1 MSEASNDPTEEIV
14 AKKERNFSPSQSD
27 SERGNAP
34 TDRRAETP
42 HDGGKYSS
50 ELNIPAGGSRR
61 IRES

>member
-1 MSEASNDPTEEIV
+1 MSDAGKEQTEESI

-61 IRES
+61 IRKS